1 MDVFFLLTVNLFNI
15 RQKTMYKKNLK
26 FLVMSKDMAKSLVA
40 AALMVAFSTPVAA
53 NTATGSRSAS
63 GAFSKQADGIVMRT
77 GADGSNNWGAMQG
90 VKGLEDLIGKT
101 EAEIKNAALTPG
113 STLSDAEPDKVF
125 FLYNVKTGKFLNAG
139 GYWGTHVS
147 LKDYPLSLWAET
159 HTYKLPSSSTTQT
172 LIDFIQNMET
182 GQGKYLGWVGKDGGT
197 GTDDGVFIDRH
208 QDENTHY
215 GWVFE
220 PLKNDTQN
228 TYKIYTYATN
238 KPYSTL
244 IAKSTK
250 YYLCANG
257 DETDQDKN
265 CGAFSES
272 YIESKNYDAYSTWR
286 VLSMKQI
293 YDLITEQSSDNM
305 TSALDLSYRLDCPGF
320 SRGDKDIKEKWKLS
334 TFATGTNATGTK
346 GGWRFGLE
354 KLHNTEKT
362 LTGSGGSG
370 ESTDLDK
377 YDFNGLSSSNPY
389 TFDKITYTG
398 KEDYERRLG
407 KYFCAD
413 AKNLRGVIYQD
424 VDIKAPGS
432 YIIECKGYSTTKKAK
447 IFATWLDKEGK
458 EDKASL
464 HQNVLNQVSYMPK
477 TEQVL
482 LHVNE
487 QNMDYAGK
495 NFYGQR
501 KYINTV
507 LVQVPDITPKP
518 SDGNYGTIRFGL
530 IIGDNQ
536 DDTDVHDVK
545 NEWTVFDDFRLLYAS
560 DDNGV
565 DLILDEDRD
574 NLSYLKDC
582 DITYKNRVLHLNK
595 TFTKDKWNSFVL
607 PVSLKRDQFR
617 QAFGANARLAKLS
630 GLTSSEIQFKT
641 IDMDGMADNVDVLDA
656 YTPYII
662 FPTKIH
668 DTDKTK
674 VSPAYKASLTKRNGE
689 STPVVIKANH
699 YDIPN
704 VTFKTDDANKND
716 LSQMNTD
723 TWVSDVT
730 TTVENSNG
738 SMKAY
743 GTFAR
748 TFGQNVTQNVTDEK
762 ADDYGVYKFTDH
774 YIISKRDDLKGSYFF
789 DKGNLYYSSERVRG
803 LRGFSCWFKPVNSS
817 SATTKLNLYID
828 GVANGTTGIDDVAF
842 GDEEPIGKAA
852 KGIYNMNGQLVS
864 NGSDTTNL
872 PAGMYIV
879 NGKKC
884 VVK

>member
-1 MDVFFLLTVNLFNI
+1 MYFSTPTANLFNI
-15 RQKTMYKKNLK
+15 KQKTMYKKNLK
-26 FLVMSKDMAKSLVA
+26 FWVMSKDMAKSLVA
-40 AALMVAFSTPVAA
+40 AALMVAFTTPVAA

-63 GAFSKQADGIVMRT
+63 GAFSKQADGIVMPT
-77 GADGSNNWGAMQG
+77 AADGSNNFGAMQG
-90 VKGLEDLIGKT
+90 VKGLEDLVGKT
-101 EAEIKNAALTPG
+101 EDEIKNAVTPG
-113 STLSDAEPDKVF
+113 SKLNDDYPDKVF

-147 LKDYPLSLWAET
+147 LKDYPLSLWAEKN
-159 HTYKLPSSSTTQT
+159 TYKFYGTFTYTSQT
-172 LIDFIQNMET
+172 LIDFKQNMET
-182 GQGKYLGWVGKDGGT
+182 GQGQYLGWMDGAT
-197 GTDDGVFIDRH
+197 DLDDGVFIDRNLT
-208 QDENTHY
+208 DGTHY

-220 PLKNDTQN
+220 LQDVKQN

-238 KPYSTL
+238 KPKSS
-244 IAKSTK
+244 STK

-265 CGAFSES
+265 CGAFDLQNNNKLE
-272 YIESKNYDAYSTWR
+272 AYSTWR

-293 YDLITEQSSDNM
+293 YDLITEQSSDYM

-320 SRGDKDIKEKWKLS
+320 SRGDKDITVWNVS
-334 TFATGTNATGTK
+334 NFATGTN

-354 KLHNTEKT
+354 KLHNTHKK
-362 LTGSGGSG
+362 LTGSG
-370 ESTDLDK
+370 ELDNYDVTDLK
-377 YDFNGLSSSNPY
+377 SSY
-389 TFDKITYTG
+389 TFDGREYKNQ
-398 KEDYERRLG
+398 KEDYERHLG

-424 VDIKAPGS
+424 VEIKAPGS
-432 YIIECKGYSTTKKAK
+432 YLIECKGFSTTTKAK
-447 IFATWLDKEGK
+447 IFASWFDKKDGK
-458 EDKASL
+458 NEDKSL
-464 HQNVLNQVSYMPK
+464 MHQNVLNQVIYMSK
-477 TEQVL
+477 AEQAE
-482 LHVNE
+482 LHVSE

-495 NFYGQR
+495 NFYGKR

-507 LVQVPDITPKP
+507 LIQVPETKKQ
-518 SDGNYGTIRFGL
+518 SENNYGVIRFGL
-530 IIGDNQ
+530 IIGDDQN
-536 DDTDVHDVK
+536 DTKVDAAA

-560 DDNGV
+560 DDKSA

-574 NLSYLKDC
+574 NLDYLKDC
-582 DITYKNRVLHLNK
+582 STTYKNTVLHLNK

-630 GLTSSEIQFKT
+630 GLTSSEIQFQT
-641 IDMDGMADNVDVLDA
+641 VNMDAPDMTDNAEVLTA

-668 DTDKTK
+668 TDNTK
-674 VSPAYKASLTKRNGE
+674 VSPAYKASLTKPNGE

-704 VTFKTDDANKND
+704 VTFETDATNNND
-716 LSQMNTD
+716 LTKMDTKTWTMKEVLSVTD
-723 TWVSDVT
+723 GTM
-730 TTVENSNG
+730 E
-738 SMKAY
+738 AH

-748 TFGQNVTQNVTDEK
+748 TFGPNAPQDEN
-762 ADDYGVYKFTDH
+762 GVYNFDNN
-774 YIISKRDDLKGSYFF
+774 YGIIGERDDLIGSYFF
-789 DKGNLYYSSERVRG
+789 HNGNLYRSDKRQRG

-817 SATTKLNLYID
+817 SAPASTKLNLYID
-828 GVANGTTGIDDVAF
+828 GVANGTTGIDEVAF
-842 GDEEPIGKAA
+842 GDEEPTGKAA

-884 VVK
+884 VVR

>member
-1 MDVFFLLTVNLFNI
+1 
-15 RQKTMYKKNLK
+15 
-26 FLVMSKDMAKSLVA
+26 MSKDMAKSLVA

-63 GAFSKQADGIVMRT
+63 GAFSKQDDGIVMPT
-77 GADGSNNWGAMQG
+77 ADDGSNNRGTMQG
-90 VKGLEDLIGKT
+90 VKGLEDLEGKT
-101 EAEIKNAALTPG
+101 EAQIINAAVTSDEG
-113 STLSDAEPDKVF
+113 LSDADPTKVF

-147 LKDYPLSLWAET
+147 LKDYPLSLWAKKNN
-159 HTYKLPSSSTTQT
+159 YKLPSSSTTQT

-228 TYKIYTYATN
+228 TYKIYTYATK

-320 SRGDKDIKEKWKLS
+320 SRGDKDITVWNVS
-334 TFATGTNATGTK
+334 NFATGTN

-354 KLHNTEKT
+354 KLHNTHKK
-362 LTGSGGSG
+362 LTGSG
-370 ESTDLDK
+370 ELDNYDVTDLK
-377 YDFNGLSSSNPY
+377 SSY
-389 TFDKITYTG
+389 TFDGREYKNQ
-398 KEDYERRLG
+398 KEDYERHLG

-413 AKNLRGVIYQD
+413 AKNLRGVIYQN
-424 VDIKAPGS
+424 VVIKAPGS
-432 YIIECKGYSTTKKAK
+432 YIIECKGYSTTTKAK
-447 IFATWLDKEGK
+447 IFASWFDKDGK
-458 EDKASL
+458 NEDKSL
-464 HQNVLNQVSYMPK
+464 MHQNVLNQVSYMSK
-477 TEQVL
+477 AEQKA
-482 LHVNE
+482 LHVSE

-495 NFYGQR
+495 NFYGKR

-507 LVQVPDITPKP
+507 LVQVPDTKP

-536 DDTDVHDVK
+536 EDKDVHDVK

-560 DDNGV
+560 DDKSV

-630 GLTSSEIQFKT
+630 GLTSSEIQFQT
-641 IDMDGMADNVDVLDA
+641 VNMDAPDMTDNAEVLKA

-674 VSPAYKASLTKRNGE
+674 VSPAYKATLTKTNGE
-689 STPVVIKANH
+689 QQDVVIKANH

-704 VTFKTDDANKND
+704 VTLKTTSDNKND
-716 LSQMNTD
+716 LTQMNTS
-723 TWVSDVT
+723 TWVSDFT
-730 TTVENSNG
+730 TTVGNSNG
-738 SMKAY
+738 SMVAY

-748 TFGQNVTQNVTDEK
+748 TFGQDVTQNVTDEK
-762 ADDYGVYKFTDH
+762 AGDYGVYEFNDH
-774 YIISKRDDLKGSYFF
+774 KIIDGRDDLIGCYFF
-789 DKGNLYYSSERVRG
+789 DRGNLYYSSKNRKRG
-803 LRGFSCWFKPVNSS
+803 LRGFSCWFKPVNSAS
-817 SATTKLNLYID
+817 TKLNLYID
-828 GVANGTTGIDDVAF
+828 GVANGTTGIDEVAF
-842 GDEEPIGKAA
+842 GDEEPTGKAA

-884 VVK
+884 VVR

>member
-1 MDVFFLLTVNLFNI
+1 
-15 RQKTMYKKNLK
+15 
-26 FLVMSKDMAKSLVA
+26 MSKDMAKSLVV

-63 GAFSKQADGIVMRT
+63 GAFSKQTDGIVMPT
-77 GADGSNNWGAMQG
+77 DADGSNGSNASGG
-90 VKGLEDLIGKT
+90 LVGLEFLKGKT
-101 EAEIKNAALTPG
+101 EDEIMNVAVTSDEG
-113 STLSDAEPDKVF
+113 LSDADPTKVF

-147 LKDYPLSLWAET
+147 LKDYPLSLWAKKNN
-159 HTYKLPSSSTTQT
+159 YKLPSSSTTQT
-172 LIDFIQNMET
+172 LIDFIQNLET

-220 PLKNDTQN
+220 PLKNDKQN
-228 TYKIYTYATN
+228 TYKIYTYATK

-286 VLSMKQI
+286 VLSMQQI

-320 SRGDKDIKEKWKLS
+320 SRGDKDITVWKVS
-334 TFATGTNATGTK
+334 NFPKGTK

-354 KLHNTEKT
+354 KLYNTDNT
-362 LTGSGGSG
+362 LTGSG
-370 ESTDLDK
+370 ESTELDK
-377 YDFNGLSSSNPY
+377 YDHNGLSSSTPY
-389 TFDKITYTG
+389 TFEKSEYKDK
-398 KEDYERRLG
+398 DNYERHLG

-413 AKNLRGVIYQD
+413 VKNRRGVIYQD
-424 VDIKAPGS
+424 VVIKAPGS
-432 YIIECKGYSTTKKAK
+432 YIIECKGYSTTPKAK
-447 IFATWLDKEGK
+447 IFASWFDKKGGT
-458 EDKASL
+458 EDKALL
-464 HQNVLNQVSYMPK
+464 HQNVLNQVSYMSK
-477 TEQVL
+477 AEQEK
-482 LHVNE
+482 LHVSE

-507 LVQVPDITPKP
+507 LVQVPESKKQT
-518 SDGNYGTIRFGL
+518 DGSYGIIRFGL

-536 DDTDVHDVK
+536 YDQTVK
-545 NEWTVFDDFRLLYAS
+545 EADKEWTVFDDFRLLYAS
-560 DDNGV
+560 DDKGT

-582 DITYKNRVLHLNK
+582 DNTYKNTVLHLNK

-630 GLTSSEIQFKT
+630 NLTSSEIQFQT
-641 IDMDGMADNVDVLDA
+641 VDMDKDDNAEVLKA

-668 DTDKTK
+668 TDNTK
-674 VSPAYKASLTKRNGE
+674 ASPAYKATLTKTNGE
-689 STPVVIKANH
+689 QQDVVIKANH

-704 VTFKTDDANKND
+704 VTFKTNNENKND
-716 LSQMNTD
+716 LSQMDTK
-723 TWVSDVT
+723 TWVSNVT
-730 TTVENSNG
+730 TEVANSNG
-738 SMKAY
+738 TMKAY

-748 TFGQNVTQNVTDEK
+748 TFGNTATQNTTN
-762 ADDYGVYKFTDH
+762 ANAADYGVYEFKDRQ
-774 YIISKRDDLKGSYFF
+774 IISGRDNLIGSYFF
-789 DKGNLYYSSERVRG
+789 DQGNLYCSDKRPRG
-803 LRGFSCWFKPVNSS
+803 LRGFSCWFKPADSS
-817 SATTKLNLYID
+817 KATKLSLFID

-842 GDEEPIGKAA
+842 GDEEPTGKAA

-884 VVK
+884 VVR

>member
-1 MDVFFLLTVNLFNI
+1 MCFPSNCEFIQHKT
-15 RQKTMYKKNLK
+15 KTMYKKNLK

-53 NTATGSRSAS
+53 NTATGSHTAS
-63 GAFSKQADGIVMRT
+63 VAFSKQADGIVMPT
-77 GADGSNNWGAMQG
+77 DADGSNGSNNALGAI
-90 VKGLEDLIGKT
+90 GLEYLPGI
-101 EAEIKNAALTPG
+101 AEEDIKKAAVTSDEG
-113 STLSDAEPDKVF
+113 LSDADQNKVF

-147 LKDYPLSLWAET
+147 LKDYPLSLWAKT
-159 HTYKLPSSSTTQT
+159 NDYRLPSSSTTQT
-172 LIDFIQNMET
+172 LIDFIQNLET
-182 GQGKYLGWVGKDGGT
+182 GVGHYLGWMSGSD
-197 GTDDGVFIDRH
+197 TDEGVFIDRK
-208 QDENTHY
+208 QNEDTHY

-220 PLKNDTQN
+220 LQNDGKN
-228 TYKIYTYATN
+228 TYKIYTYATKN
-238 KPYSTL
+238 PSSSSSIKC
-244 IAKSTK
+244 
-250 YYLCANG
+250 YLCANG

-265 CGAFSES
+265 CGAFNES
-272 YIESKNYDAYSTWR
+272 YIQTKKLTGYDTWR
-286 VLSMKQI
+286 VLTMAQI
-293 YDLITEQSSDNM
+293 SALLEKNSDFM

-320 SRGDKDIKEKWKLS
+320 SRGDKDIQKWKVS
-334 TFATGTNATGTK
+334 NFSTGTNGE
-346 GGWRFGLE
+346 WRFGLE
-354 KLHNTEKT
+354 KLYNTDNT
-362 LTGSGGSG
+362 LTGTG
-370 ESTDLDK
+370 ESTKLNEYDK
-377 YDFNGLSSSNPY
+377 NNLSSSTPY
-389 TFDKITYTG
+389 TFDGNTYT
-398 KEDYERRLG
+398 ELENYQRYLG

-413 AKNLRGVIYQD
+413 VKNMRGVIYQD
-424 VDIKAPGS
+424 VVIKAPGS

-447 IFATWLDKEGK
+447 IFATWFNKEGK
-458 EDKASL
+458 EDEASL
-464 HQNVLNQVSYMPK
+464 HQNVFNQVSDMPK
-477 TEQVL
+477 AEQEK
-482 LHVNE
+482 LHVNV

-501 KYINTV
+501 KYINSV

-518 SDGNYGTIRFGL
+518 SDGIYGTIRFGL

-560 DDNGV
+560 KERGT

-574 NLSYLKDC
+574 NLDYLKDC
-582 DITYKNRVLHLNK
+582 SNTYKNTVLHLNK
-595 TFTKDKWNSFVL
+595 TFTKEKWNSFVL
-607 PVSLKRDQFR
+607 PVSLNRYQFR
-617 QAFGANARLAKLS
+617 QAFGANARLAILS
-630 GLTSSEIQFKT
+630 NLTSSEIQFKT
-641 IDMDGMADNVDVLDA
+641 VDMDAKTMTDNAVVLDA

-668 DTDKTK
+668 TDNTK
-674 VSPAYKASLTKRNGE
+674 VSPAYKASLTKTNGE
-689 STPVVIKANH
+689 SKMQDVVIKANH

-704 VTFKTDDANKND
+704 VTMAIGDNTQND
-716 LSQMNTD
+716 LTKMNTD
-723 TWVSDVT
+723 TWVSNVT
-730 TTVENSNG
+730 TNVENSNG
-738 SMKAY
+738 SMVAY

-748 TFGQNVTQNVTDEK
+748 TFGLNVTQNVTDEK

-828 GVANGTTGIDDVAF
+828 GVANGTTGIDEVAF
-842 GDEEPIGKAA
+842 GDEEPTGKAA

-884 VVK
+884 VVR

>member
-1 MDVFFLLTVNLFNI
+1 
-15 RQKTMYKKNLK
+15 
-26 FLVMSKDMAKSLVA
+26 MSKDMAKSLVA

-77 GADGSNNWGAMQG
+77 AADGSNNFGAMQG
-90 VKGLEDLIGKT
+90 VKGLEDLKGKT
-101 EAEIKNAALTPG
+101 EAQIINAAVTSDEG
-113 STLSDAEPDKVF
+113 LSDADPTKVF

-147 LKDYPLSLWAET
+147 LKDYPLSLWAKKNN
-159 HTYKLPSSSTTQT
+159 YKLPSSSTTQT
-172 LIDFIQNMET
+172 LIDFIQNLET

-228 TYKIYTYATN
+228 TYKIYTYATK
-238 KPYSTL
+238 KPYSTS

-272 YIESKNYDAYSTWR
+272 YIESNNYDAYSTWR

-320 SRGDKDIKEKWKLS
+320 SRGDKDITVWNVSNFPK
-334 TFATGTNATGTK
+334 GTK

-354 KLHNTEKT
+354 KLYNTDNT
-362 LTGSGGSG
+362 LTGSG
-370 ESTDLDK
+370 ESTDLDN
-377 YDFNGLSSSNPY
+377 YDVNGLKNSPY
-389 TFDKITYTG
+389 TFEGTTYKDK
-398 KEDYERRLG
+398 DNYERHLG

-424 VDIKAPGS
+424 VVIKTPGS
-432 YIIECKGYSTTKKAK
+432 YIIECKGYSTTTKAK
-447 IFATWLDKEGK
+447 IFASWFDKDGEN
-458 EDKASL
+458 EDNSL
-464 HQNVLNQVSYMPK
+464 MHQSVLNQVSYMSK
-477 TEQVL
+477 AEQAE
-482 LHVNE
+482 LHVSE

-495 NFYGQR
+495 NFYGKR

-507 LVQVPDITPKP
+507 LIQVPDTKIQA
-518 SDGNYGTIRFGL
+518 DGSYGKIRFGL
-530 IIGDNQ
+530 IIGDDQN
-536 DDTDVHDVK
+536 DTKVDAA

-560 DDNGV
+560 DDKSA

-574 NLSYLKDC
+574 NFDYLVNC
-582 DITYKNRVLHLNK
+582 SNTYKNTVLHLNK
-595 TFTKDKWNSFVL
+595 TFKKDKWNSFVL

-630 GLTSSEIQFKT
+630 GLTSSEIQFQT
-641 IDMDGMADNVDVLDA
+641 VNMDAPDMTDNAEVLTA

-668 DTDKTK
+668 TDNTK
-674 VSPAYKASLTKRNGE
+674 ASPAYKATLRYRNAPSE
-689 STPVVIKANH
+689 TQDVVVKANH

-704 VTFKTDDANKND
+704 VTFKTNSANEND
-716 LSQMNTD
+716 LSNMNTD
-723 TWVSDVT
+723 DKTWTMKKVFSVT
-730 TTVENSNG
+730 GDGTME
-738 SMKAY
+738 AH

-748 TFGQNVTQNVTDEK
+748 TFGQDVTQNVTDEK
-762 ADDYGVYKFTDH
+762 ADDYGVYQFNDH
-774 YIISKRDDLKGSYFF
+774 KIIDGRDDLIGCYFF
-789 DKGNLYYSSERVRG
+789 DRGNLYYSSKNRKRG

-817 SATTKLNLYID
+817 TPTNTKLNLYID
-828 GVANGTTGIDDVAF
+828 GVANGTTGIDEVAF
-842 GDEEPIGKAA
+842 GDEEPTGKAA

-884 VVK
+884 VVR

>member
-1 MDVFFLLTVNLFNI
+1 
-15 RQKTMYKKNLK
+15 
-26 FLVMSKDMAKSLVA
+26 MSKDMAKSLVA
-40 AALMVAFSTPVAA
+40 AALMVAFTTPVAA

-63 GAFSKQADGIVMRT
+63 GAFSKQDDGIVMRT
-77 GADGSNNWGAMQG
+77 GADGSNNFGAMQG
-90 VKGLEDLIGKT
+90 VKGLEDLEGKT
-101 EAEIKNAALTPG
+101 EAQIINAAVTSDEG
-113 STLSDAEPDKVF
+113 LSDADPTKVF

-147 LKDYPLSLWAET
+147 LKDYPLSLWAKKNN
-159 HTYKLPSSSTTQT
+159 YRLPSSSTTQT
-172 LIDFIQNMET
+172 LIDFIQNLET

-228 TYKIYTYATN
+228 TYKIYTYATK
-238 KPYSTL
+238 KPYSTS

-272 YIESKNYDAYSTWR
+272 YIESNNYDAYSTWR

-305 TSALDLSYRLDCPGF
+305 TSALDLSYRLGCPGF
-320 SRGDKDIKEKWKLS
+320 SRGDKDITVWNVSNFPK
-334 TFATGTNATGTK
+334 GTK

-354 KLHNTEKT
+354 KLYNTDNT
-362 LTGSGGSG
+362 LTGSG
-370 ESTDLDK
+370 ESTDLDN
-377 YDFNGLSSSNPY
+377 YDVNGLKNSPY
-389 TFDKITYTG
+389 TFEGTTYKDK
-398 KEDYERRLG
+398 DNYERHLG

-424 VDIKAPGS
+424 VVIKAPGS
-432 YIIECKGYSTTKKAK
+432 YIIECKGYSTTTKAK
-447 IFATWLDKEGK
+447 IFASWFDKDGEN
-458 EDKASL
+458 EDNSL
-464 HQNVLNQVSYMPK
+464 MHQNVLNQVSYMSK
-477 TEQVL
+477 AEQAE
-482 LHVNE
+482 LHVSE

-495 NFYGQR
+495 NFYGKR

-507 LVQVPDITPKP
+507 LIQVPETKKQA
-518 SDGNYGTIRFGL
+518 DGSYGKIRFGL
-530 IIGDNQ
+530 IIGDDQN
-536 DDTDVHDVK
+536 DTKVDAA

-560 DDNGV
+560 DDKSA

-574 NLSYLKDC
+574 NLDYLKDC
-582 DITYKNRVLHLNK
+582 SNTYKNTVLHLNK
-595 TFTKDKWNSFVL
+595 TFKKDKWNSFVL

-630 GLTSSEIQFKT
+630 GLTSSEIQFQT
-641 IDMDGMADNVDVLDA
+641 VNMDAPDMTDNAEVLTA

-668 DTDKTK
+668 TDNTK
-674 VSPAYKASLTKRNGE
+674 ASPAYKATLRYRNAPSE
-689 STPVVIKANH
+689 TQDVVVKANH

-704 VTFKTDDANKND
+704 VTFNTNSANEND
-716 LSQMNTD
+716 LSNMNTD
-723 TWVSDVT
+723 DKTWTMKKVFSVT
-730 TTVENSNG
+730 GDGTME
-738 SMKAY
+738 AH

-748 TFGQNVTQNVTDEK
+748 TFGQDVTQNVTDEK
-762 ADDYGVYKFTDH
+762 AVDYGVYEFNDH
-774 YIISKRDDLKGSYFF
+774 KIIDGRDNLIGCYFF
-789 DKGNLYYSSERVRG
+789 DRGNLYYSSKDRVRG
-803 LRGFSCWFKPVNSS
+803 LRGFCCWFKPVNSS
-817 SATTKLNLYID
+817 EHTKLNLYID
-828 GVANGTTGIDDVAF
+828 GVANGTTGIDEVAF
-842 GDEEPIGKAA
+842 GDEEPTGKAA

-884 VVK
+884 VVR

>member
-1 MDVFFLLTVNLFNI
+1 
-15 RQKTMYKKNLK
+15 MYKKNLK

-40 AALMVAFSTPVAA
+40 AALTVAFSTPVAA
-53 NTATGSRSAS
+53 NTATGSHTAS
-63 GAFSKQADGIVMRT
+63 VAFSKQADGIVMPT
-77 GADGSNNWGAMQG
+77 DADGSNGSNNALGAI
-90 VKGLEDLIGKT
+90 GLEYLPGI
-101 EAEIKNAALTPG
+101 AEEDIKNAAVTSDEG
-113 STLSDAEPDKVF
+113 LSDADPDKVF

-147 LKDYPLSLWAET
+147 LKDYPLSLWAKKN
-159 HTYKLPSSSTTQT
+159 TYKFYTGLSSTNKT
-172 LIDFIQNMET
+172 LIDFIQNLET
-182 GQGKYLGWVGKDGGT
+182 GVGKYLGWMSGSD
-197 GTDDGVFIDRH
+197 TDKGVFIDRK
-208 QDENTHY
+208 QNEDTHY

-220 PLKNDTQN
+220 PLNDGKN

-272 YIESKNYDAYSTWR
+272 YIESNNYDAYSTWR

-320 SRGDKDIKEKWKLS
+320 SRGDKDIKKWKVS
-334 TFATGTNATGTK
+334 TFATGTK

-354 KLHNTEKT
+354 HLHNKENTLKESADATELYDYDVKDLPSKT
-362 LTGSGGSG
+362 P
-370 ESTDLDK
+370 
-377 YDFNGLSSSNPY
+377 YY
-389 TFDKITYTG
+389 TFEGSEYKDKDNYQ
-398 KEDYERRLG
+398 RHLG

-413 AKNLRGVIYQD
+413 VKNMRGVIYQD
-424 VDIKAPGS
+424 VVIKAPGS
-432 YIIECKGYSTTKKAK
+432 YLIECKGYSTTPKAK

-458 EDKASL
+458 EDKTSL
-464 HQNVLNQVSYMPK
+464 HQNVLNQVSYMSK
-477 TEQVL
+477 AEQAE

-507 LVQVPDITPKP
+507 LVQVPDINPKP

-530 IIGDNQ
+530 IIGDDR
-536 DDTDVHDVK
+536 DDQTVNEADK
-545 NEWTVFDDFRLLYAS
+545 EWTVFDDFRLLYAS
-560 DDNGV
+560 DDKGT

-574 NLSYLKDC
+574 NLDYLENC
-582 DITYKNRVLHLNK
+582 SNTYKNTVLHLNK
-595 TFTKDKWNSFVL
+595 TFVKDKWNSFVL
-607 PVSLKRDQFR
+607 PVSLNRYQFR
-617 QAFGANARLAKLS
+617 QAFGANARLAILS
-630 GLTSSEIQFKT
+630 NLTSSEIQFKT
-641 IDMDGMADNVDVLDA
+641 VDMDAKTMTDNAVVLDA

-668 DTDKTK
+668 TDNTEA
-674 VSPAYKASLTKRNGE
+674 SPAYKASLTKRNGE

-704 VTFKTDDANKND
+704 VTFKTNNDNKND
-716 LSQMNTD
+716 LSQMD
-723 TWVSDVT
+723 TQKWVSNVT
-730 TTVENSNG
+730 KQVGGTDG
-738 SMKAY
+738 SMVAY

-748 TFGQNVTQNVTDEK
+748 TFGTRASQD
-762 ADDYGVYKFTDH
+762 ADGVYKFDDRD
-774 YIISKRDDLKGSYFF
+774 IISGRDDLKGSYFF
-789 DKGNLYYSSERVRG
+789 DKGNLYYSSKRVRG
-803 LRGFSCWFKPVNSS
+803 LRGFSCWFKPVDNLPSVH
-817 SATTKLNLYID
+817 KLNLYID
-828 GVANGTTGIDDVAF
+828 GVANGTTGIDEVAF
-842 GDEEPIGKAA
+842 GDEEPTGKAA

-884 VVK
+884 VVR

>member
-1 MDVFFLLTVNLFNI
+1 
-15 RQKTMYKKNLK
+15 
-26 FLVMSKDMAKSLVA
+26 MSKDMAKSLVA

-63 GAFSKQADGIVMRT
+63 GAFSKQDDGIVMRT
-77 GADGSNNWGAMQG
+77 GADGSNGSNNALGGAIG
-90 VKGLEDLIGKT
+90 IEYLEGKT
-101 EAEIKNAALTPG
+101 VAEIKAAAVPTG
-113 STLSDAEPDKVF
+113 STLSDADPNKVF

-159 HTYKLPSSSTTQT
+159 KDYTFSTSLFNTT
-172 LIDFIQNMET
+172 TKNLIDFVQNLET
-182 GQGKYLGWVGKDGGT
+182 GVGKYLGWMSGSD
-197 GTDDGVFIDRH
+197 TDEGVFIDRK
-208 QDENTHY
+208 QDEKTHY

-220 PLKNDTQN
+220 PQNDGKK
-228 TYKIYTYATN
+228 TYKIYTYATYA
-238 KPYSTL
+238 PSSST
-244 IAKSTK
+244 TK
-250 YYLCANG
+250 YYLCANKG
-257 DETDQDKN
+257 DIDQDKN

-272 YIESKNYDAYSTWR
+272 YIRTEKLTGYDTWR
-286 VLSMKQI
+286 VLTMQQI
-293 YDLITEQSSDNM
+293 YELLSKSSDNM

-320 SRGDKDIKEKWKLS
+320 SRGNKDIQKWKVRNFS
-334 TFATGTNATGTK
+334 TGTNGE
-346 GGWRFGLE
+346 WRFGLE
-354 KLHNTEKT
+354 KLYNTHNT
-362 LTGSGGSG
+362 LTGTG
-370 ESTDLDK
+370 ESTKLNEYDK
-377 YDFNGLSSSNPY
+377 NNLSYSTPY
-389 TFDKITYTG
+389 TFDGKTYT
-398 KEDYERRLG
+398 ELENYQRHLG

-432 YIIECKGYSTTKKAK
+432 YLIECKGYSTTTKAK
-447 IFATWLDKEGK
+447 IFASWLDKDGN
-458 EDKASL
+458 EDKAFL
-464 HQNVLNQVSYMPK
+464 HQNVLNQVSYMSK
-477 TEQVL
+477 AEQDL
-482 LHVNE
+482 LHVSE

-507 LVQVPDITPKP
+507 LVQVPDTKP
-518 SDGNYGTIRFGL
+518 SDGNYGKIRFGL

-536 DDTDVHDVK
+536 EDTDVHDVK

-560 DDNGV
+560 DDESV

-607 PVSLKRDQFR
+607 PVELKRDQFR
-617 QAFGANARLAKLS
+617 QAFGANARLAKLHD
-630 GLTSSEIQFKT
+630 LTSSEIQFQT
-641 IDMDGMADNVDVLDA
+641 IDMDAMTDNGVVLEA

-668 DTDKTK
+668 DTDKTN
-674 VSPAYKASLTKRNGE
+674 VSPAYKAKLTSTNGE
-689 STPVVIKANH
+689 SETQEVVIKANH

-704 VTFKTDDANKND
+704 VTFKTSGNKND
-716 LSQMNTD
+716 LTNMNTD
-723 TWVSDVT
+723 TWVST
-730 TTVENSNG
+730 TKGYSTDG
-738 SMKAY
+738 SMVAY

-748 TFGQNVTQNVTDEK
+748 TFGTDATQDEN
-762 ADDYGVYKFTDH
+762 GVYNFNNNYD
-774 YIISKRDDLKGSYFF
+774 IIGGRDNLIGCYFF
-789 DKGNLYYSSERVRG
+789 DRGNLYYSSKDRVRG
-803 LRGFSCWFKPVNSS
+803 LRGFSCWFKPVDSS
-817 SATTKLNLYID
+817 EHTKLNLYID
-828 GVANGTTGIDDVAF
+828 GVANGTTGIDEVAF
-842 GDEEPIGKAA
+842 GDEEPTGKAA

-884 VVK
+884 VVR

>member
-1 MDVFFLLTVNLFNI
+1 
-15 RQKTMYKKNLK
+15 MYKKNLK

-77 GADGSNNWGAMQG
+77 GADGSNGSNAVGG
-90 VKGLEDLIGKT
+90 LVGLEYLVGKT
-101 EAEIKNAALTPG
+101 EDQIKNAALKPG
-113 STLSDAEPDKVF
+113 SELNDNKPDEVF

-147 LKDYPLSLWAET
+147 LKDYPLSLWAEK
-159 HTYKLPSSSTTQT
+159 HDYKFKTGSFSATTQT
-172 LIDFIQNMET
+172 LIDFIQNLET
-182 GQGKYLGWVGKDGGT
+182 GQDKYLGWVGKDGGT

-208 QDENTHY
+208 QGEKTHC
-215 GWVFE
+215 GWVFV
-220 PLKNDTQN
+220 PLNDEQH
-228 TYKIYTYATN
+228 TYKIYTYATKTPSSSSKN
-238 KPYSTL
+238 P
-244 IAKSTK
+244 STK

-257 DETDQDKN
+257 DDTDQDKN
-265 CGAFSES
+265 CGAFSDS
-272 YIESKNYDAYSTWR
+272 YITSKNYEDYSTWR

-293 YDLITEQSSDNM
+293 SDLLLENSDNM

-320 SRGDKDIKEKWKLS
+320 SRGDKDIKKWKVS
-334 TFATGTNATGTK
+334 TFATGTK

-354 KLHNTEKT
+354 HLHNKENTLKESADATELYDYDVKDLPSKT
-362 LTGSGGSG
+362 P
-370 ESTDLDK
+370 
-377 YDFNGLSSSNPY
+377 YY
-389 TFDKITYTG
+389 TFEGSEYKDK
-398 KEDYERRLG
+398 DNYERHLG

-424 VDIKAPGS
+424 VEIKAPGS
-432 YIIECKGYSTTKKAK
+432 YLIECKGFSTTTKAK
-447 IFATWLDKEGK
+447 IFASWFDKKNGTN
-458 EDKASL
+458 EDKSL
-464 HQNVLNQVSYMPK
+464 MHQNVLNQVSYMSK
-477 TEQVL
+477 AEQEE
-482 LHVNE
+482 LHVSE

-495 NFYGQR
+495 NFYGKR

-507 LVQVPDITPKP
+507 LIQVPETKKQ
-518 SDGNYGTIRFGL
+518 SENNYGVIRFGL
-530 IIGDNQ
+530 IIGDDKN
-536 DDTDVHDVK
+536 DTKVDAA

-560 DDNGV
+560 NDKGT

-574 NLSYLKDC
+574 NLDYLENC
-582 DITYKNRVLHLNK
+582 SNTYKNTVLHLNK

-607 PVSLKRDQFR
+607 PVSLKRDQFH

-630 GLTSSEIQFKT
+630 GLTSSEIQFET
-641 IDMDGMADNVDVLDA
+641 VDMDKNDNAEVLSA

-668 DTDKTK
+668 TDNTK
-674 VSPAYKASLTKRNGE
+674 VSPAYKATLTKTNGE
-689 STPVVIKANH
+689 QQDVVIKANH

-704 VTFKTDDANKND
+704 VTFETNSANEND
-716 LSQMNTD
+716 LSNMNTD
-723 TWVSDVT
+723 DDTWTTKKMFSVT
-730 TTVENSNG
+730 GDGTME
-738 SMKAY
+738 AH

-748 TFGQNVTQNVTDEK
+748 TFGQDVTQITDEK
-762 ADDYGVYKFTDH
+762 ADKYGAYIFKDH
-774 YIISKRDDLKGSYFF
+774 KIIDGRDDLKGSYFF
-789 DKGNLYYSSERVRG
+789 DKGNLYYSEKRVRG

-817 SATTKLNLYID
+817 EPTKLNLYID
-828 GVANGTTGIDDVAF
+828 GVANGTTGIDEVAF
-842 GDEEPIGKAA
+842 GDEEPTGKAA

-884 VVK
+884 VVR

>member
-1 MDVFFLLTVNLFNI
+1 
-15 RQKTMYKKNLK
+15 MYKKNLK

-63 GAFSKQADGIVMRT
+63 GAFSKQTDGIVLRT
-77 GADGSNNWGAMQG
+77 GDGSNGSNASGG
-90 VKGLEDLIGKT
+90 LVGLEFLVGKT
-101 EAEIKNAALTPG
+101 EEYIKNAAVTPG
-113 STLSDAEPDKVF
+113 SDLNDDKPDEVF

-147 LKDYPLSLWAET
+147 LKDYPLSLWAEKNT
-159 HTYKLPSSSTTQT
+159 DSNQIEFK
-172 LIDFIQNMET
+172 QNMET
-182 GQGKYLGWVGKDGGT
+182 GQGKYLGWWNGVQNP
-197 GTDDGVFIDRH
+197 DDGVFIDRNLN
-208 QDENTHY
+208 DAPHY

-220 PLKNDTQN
+220 PLKDKQY
-228 TYKIYTYATN
+228 TYKIYTYAT
-238 KPYSTL
+238 KTPS
-244 IAKSTK
+244 SSDTK

-257 DETDQDKN
+257 PATDQDKN
-265 CGAFSES
+265 CGAFDET
-272 YIESKNYDAYSTWR
+272 YITSKNYEDYSKWR

-293 YDLITEQSSDNM
+293 SDLLSENSENM

-320 SRGDKDIKEKWKLS
+320 SRGDKDITKWTVKN
-334 TFATGTNATGTK
+334 FAKGTK

-354 KLHNTEKT
+354 HLYNKEENLK
-362 LTGSGGSG
+362 GSGVS
-370 ESTDLDK
+370 SKLDNYDIKDLP
-377 YDFNGLSSSNPY
+377 SSY
-389 TFDKITYTG
+389 IFDGHNYRG
-398 KEDYERRLG
+398 QEDYMRYLG

-424 VDIKAPGS
+424 VKIKAPGS

-482 LHVNE
+482 LHVSE

-507 LVQVPDITPKP
+507 LVQVPDTKP

-530 IIGDNQ
+530 VIGDNQ
-536 DDTDVHDVK
+536 TDNDLK
-545 NEWTVFDDFRLLYAS
+545 DADNEWTVFDDFRLLYAS
-560 DDNGV
+560 DEKRA
-565 DLILDEDRD
+565 DLILDEDRKD
-574 NLSYLKDC
+574 LSYLTEC
-582 DITYKNRVLHLNK
+582 SNTYKNRVLHLNK
-595 TFTKDKWNSFVL
+595 TFVKDKWNSFVL

-617 QAFGANARLAKLS
+617 QAFGANARLAVLS
-630 GLTSSEIQFKT
+630 NLTSSEIQFKT
-641 IDMDGMADNVDVLDA
+641 IDMDVMTDNGEVLKA

-668 DTDKTK
+668 TDNTK
-674 VSPAYKASLTKRNGE
+674 ASPAYKAMLTKTNGE
-689 STPVVIKANH
+689 SKPQEVVVKANH

-704 VTFKTDDANKND
+704 VTFETNSENKND
-716 LSQMNTD
+716 LSHMNTD
-723 TWVSDVT
+723 TWVST
-730 TTVENSNG
+730 TKVYSTDG
-738 SMKAY
+738 SMVAY

-748 TFGQNVTQNVTDEK
+748 TFGTSHTQNTTN
-762 ADDYGVYKFTDH
+762 ADDADYGVYKFDDRN
-774 YIISKRDDLKGSYFF
+774 IISGRDDLKDCFFF
-789 DKGNLYYSSERVRG
+789 DNGNLYCSHERKRG

-828 GVANGTTGIDDVAF
+828 GVANGTTGIDEVAF
-842 GDEEPIGKAA
+842 GDEEPTGKAA

-884 VVK
+884 VVR